1 LDSATAGSARFP
13 RAARLTRSRDYR
25 AVFAD
30 ARRHGDRHFTVLV
43 GHGGADTAR
52 LGLAVSKRAAPR
64 SVDRSR
70 LKRLIRER
78 FRHHL
83 ATLPAV
89 DVVVMVRPVAR
100 QCDNPAL
107 IRSLDKLWQRI
118 SGPCESS

>member
-1 LDSATAGSARFP
+1 MAAKAGRERFP
-13 RAARLTRSRDYR
+13 RTARLTRSRDFR

-30 ARRHGDRHFTVLV
+30 ARREGNRHFTILV
-43 GHGGADTAR
+43 GHGGSGSAR

-64 SVDRSR
+64 SVDRNR

-78 FRHHL
+78 FRHHRGK
-83 ATLPAV
+83 LPAV

-100 QCDNPAL
+100 QCDNPVL

-118 SGPCESS
+118 SGPCERS

>member
-1 LDSATAGSARFP
+1 MAGATAEAQGFP
-13 RAARLTRSRDYR
+13 RTARLTQSRDFR

-30 ARRHGDRHFTVLV
+30 ARRHGDRHFTILV
-43 GHGGADTAR
+43 GHGCGETAR

-83 ATLPAV
+83 TRLPVV
-89 DVVVMVRPVAR
+89 DVVVMVRPIAR
-100 QCDNPAL
+100 QCDNPTL